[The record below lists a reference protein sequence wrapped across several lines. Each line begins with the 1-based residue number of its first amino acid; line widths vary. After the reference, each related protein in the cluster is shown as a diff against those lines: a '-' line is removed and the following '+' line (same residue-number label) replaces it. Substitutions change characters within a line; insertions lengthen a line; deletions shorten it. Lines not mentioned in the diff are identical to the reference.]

1 MIWPQLLHVTQI
13 PLPHATFLGK
23 KAPWRIINNIQTN
36 LLGEAMWYF
45 CYYYFI
51 SQGPFASPASILA
64 KPERGF
70 CVDPT
75 QRLCCHIHAMQSLS
89 PHPVL
94 GALLTLP
101 SGCGW
106 ATTLPLLVPL
116 GMNGDLSWGV
126 SPIFF
131 VVEVGRHLRG
141 RQCLVPSFPNIITVL
156 IWGVNRLQ
164 GSHKFVIVSQGQ
176 IPTRFLNGTF

>member
-51 SQGPFASPASILA
+51 SQEPFASPASILA

-89 PHPVL
+89 PPVL

-106 ATTLPLLVPL
+106 ATTLPLSVPL

-131 VVEVGRHLRG
+131 CSGSGEASQGPVVSCPFLPQHHHSTHLRG
-141 RQCLVPSFPNIITVL
+141 EQATRLTQICHCLSGPDPNKT
-156 IWGVNRLQ
+156 
-164 GSHKFVIVSQGQ
+164 S
-176 IPTRFLNGTF
+176 